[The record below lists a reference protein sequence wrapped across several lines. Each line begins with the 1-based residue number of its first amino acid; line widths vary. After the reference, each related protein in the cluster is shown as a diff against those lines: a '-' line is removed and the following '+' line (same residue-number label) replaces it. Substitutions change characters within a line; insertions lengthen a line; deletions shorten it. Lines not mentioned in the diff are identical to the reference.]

1 MSSFLGIS
9 ISQVLGH
16 LKYSDFDNV
25 YEPREDTFLLID
37 AIVNDKLCLRIKKP
51 RICVEIGCGTGSV
64 SVLLY
69 KLFEKMQLERPYFLL
84 TDVNKRAADIAY
96 STCLHNGLENFDVI
110 QTDLLSGLEDK
121 LAGKI
126 DVLIFNPPYVPT
138 PSCEVG
144 KADITAA
151 WAGGERGREVIDRV
165 LPHLPILLSPQGVF
179 YILLVEDN
187 DPCEIETIV
196 KDLGLLSKVLIR
208 KQAKNEFQLVM
219 KIYKSVQL

>member
-84 TDVNKRAADIAY
+84 TDVNKRAADILR
-96 STCLHNGLENFDVI
+96 C
-110 QTDLLSGLEDK
+110 
-121 LAGKI
+121 
-126 DVLIFNPPYVPT
+126 
-138 PSCEVG
+138 
-144 KADITAA
+144 
-151 WAGGERGREVIDRV
+151 
-165 LPHLPILLSPQGVF
+165 
-179 YILLVEDN
+179 
-187 DPCEIETIV
+187 
-196 KDLGLLSKVLIR
+196 
-208 KQAKNEFQLVM
+208 
-219 KIYKSVQL
+219 

>member
-37 AIVNDKLCLRIKKP
+37 AIVNDKLYLRIKKP

-69 KLFEKMQLERPYFLL
+69 KLFEKMKWVCPYFLL
-84 TDVNKRAADIAY
+84 TDVNKRAADIAH
-96 STCLHNGLENFDVI
+96 STCLHNGLEHFDVI
-110 QTDLLSGLEDK
+110 QTDLLSGLEDR
-121 LAGKI
+121 LAGKV

-138 PSCEVG
+138 PSSEVG
-144 KADITAA
+144 KTDITAA
-151 WAGGERGREVIDRV
+151 WAGGRRGREVIDRV
-165 LPHLPILLSPQGVF
+165 LPQLPKLLSSQGVL
-179 YILLVEDN
+179 YILLVEEN

-208 KQAKNEFQLVM
+208 KKAKNECQLVM
-219 KIYKSVQL
+219 KIYKSIRR

>member
-1 MSSFLGIS
+1 MSS
-9 ISQVLGH
+9 
-16 LKYSDFDNV
+16 
-25 YEPREDTFLLID
+25 
-37 AIVNDKLCLRIKKP
+37 
-51 RICVEIGCGTGSV
+51 
-64 SVLLY
+64 
-69 KLFEKMQLERPYFLL
+69 
-84 TDVNKRAADIAY
+84 Y
-96 STCLHNGLENFDVI
+96 STLHMFQLHRA
-110 QTDLLSGLEDK
+110 K
-121 LAGKI
+121 
-126 DVLIFNPPYVPT
+126 
-138 PSCEVG
+138 VG